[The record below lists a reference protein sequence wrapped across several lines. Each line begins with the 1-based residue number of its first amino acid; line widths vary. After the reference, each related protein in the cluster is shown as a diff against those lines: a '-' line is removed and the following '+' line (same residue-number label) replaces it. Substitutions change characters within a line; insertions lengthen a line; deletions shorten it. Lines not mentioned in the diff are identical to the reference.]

1 MGVVAASA
9 AAILFFHET
18 GVKAAN
24 LEAPGPCLQ
33 LNFKQQKLLPM
44 RLVTDPIIHDLLGLA
59 DYHKGVRINTL
70 HKPLEGS
77 YLAD

>member
-59 DYHKGVRINTL
+59 DNYESVWVNAL
-70 HKPLEGS
+70 N
-77 YLAD
+77 

>member
-24 LEAPGPCLQ
+24 PEAPGPCLQ
-33 LNFKQQKLLPM
+33 LDFKQQKLLPM
-44 RLVTDPIIHDLLGLA
+44 GLVTDPVIHDLLGLA
-59 DYHKGVRINTL
+59 DNHKGVWVNAL
-70 HKPLEGS
+70 
-77 YLAD
+77 Y

>member
-18 GVKAAN
+18 GVKAVN

-33 LNFKQQKLLPM
+33 LDFKQQKRLPM
-44 RLVTDPIIHDLLGLA
+44 RLVTDPVIHDLLGLA
-59 DYHKGVRINTL
+59 DNHKGVWVNAL
-70 HKPLEGS
+70 
-77 YLAD
+77 Y